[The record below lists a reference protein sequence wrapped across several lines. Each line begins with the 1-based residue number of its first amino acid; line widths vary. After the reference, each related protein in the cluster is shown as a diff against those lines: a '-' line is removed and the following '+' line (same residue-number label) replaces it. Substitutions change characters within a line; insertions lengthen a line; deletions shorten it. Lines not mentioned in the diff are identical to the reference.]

1 MKIIEKIFNC
11 MLIIGLLL
19 LLGRVITAICL
30 FLDINFT
37 TFFKDYSLIS
47 LLILVVGAIGTE
59 IMKKKK

>member
-1 MKIIEKIFNC
+1 